1 MTVPAGKQHAPAKV
15 VLQVPKQQ
23 GRLAEQEASWPAPSW
38 QQAPSEHL
46 PSPPGTWSKQLLPQA
61 PQLSGSPRVRVQV
74 PPQQRP
80 KEQVLLSG
88 AGTQV
93 LPEPQVWHSPQL
105 PQFRVPPQPSE
116 AVPQVCPAGHVV
128 AGTHIV
134 VVVVVLVE
142 VVLVE
147 EEVVVVVVVLVVVV
161 VDVVG
166 HGVVRG
172 RHLRTNASRSL
183 RGLVPF
189 AAVAF
194 AESRTRTKAGCVAF
208 LSGSGI
214 ATKLPQAEPSSEP
227 GTAAAGSLG
236 LTKSFWSPVGGWQAA
251 RFGSVWLM
259 QTATLNVQE
268 PLPHSP
274 SVSQGSPSVQ
284 ETTLPPRT
292 SGPGLSM
299 PTTLNST

>member
-1 MTVPAGKQHAPAKV
+1 MV
-15 VLQVPKQQ
+15 VLAV
-23 GRLAEQEASWPAPSW
+23 
-38 QQAPSEHL
+38 
-46 PSPPGTWSKQLLPQA
+46 
-61 PQLSGSPRVRVQV
+61 
-74 PPQQRP
+74 
-80 KEQVLLSG
+80 VLE
-88 AGTQV
+88 V
-93 LPEPQVWHSPQL
+93 V
-105 PQFRVPPQPSE
+105 V
-116 AVPQVCPAGHVV
+116 VV
-128 AGTHIV
+128 AV
-134 VVVVVLVE
+134 VVVVVDGT
-142 VVLVE
+142 
-147 EEVVVVVVVLVVVV
+147 VVVVLVVAVV
-161 VDVVG
+161 VLVVAVVVLVVAVVVVVVEV
-166 HGVVRG
+166 HGVLRG
-172 RHLRTNASRSL
+172 THRRTNPSRSL

-194 AESRTRTKAGCVAF
+194 ALIRTMRFCVT
-208 LSGSGI
+208 GT

-259 QTATLNVQE
+259 QTATLSVQE

-299 PTTLNST
+299 PWTFNST

>member
-1 MTVPAGKQHAPAKV
+1 MVVVDVVVV
-15 VLQVPKQQ
+15 VLALV
-23 GRLAEQEASWPAPSW
+23 LA
-38 QQAPSEHL
+38 
-46 PSPPGTWSKQLLPQA
+46 
-61 PQLSGSPRVRVQV
+61 
-74 PPQQRP
+74 
-80 KEQVLLSG
+80 
-88 AGTQV
+88 
-93 LPEPQVWHSPQL
+93 
-105 PQFRVPPQPSE
+105 
-116 AVPQVCPAGHVV
+116 
-128 AGTHIV
+128 V
-134 VVVVVLVE
+134 VVVVVIV
-142 VVLVE
+142 VVLVVGTA
-147 EEVVVVVVVLVVVV
+147 VVVLLVLVVVV
-161 VDVVG
+161 VVEVLG

-172 RHLRTNASRSL
+172 RHLRTNPSRSL

-194 AESRTRTKAGCVAF
+194 ALNRTMRFCATGT
-208 LSGSGI
+208 

-236 LTKSFWSPVGGWQAA
+236 LTKSFLSPVGGWQAA

-259 QTATLNVQE
+259 QTATLSVQE

-299 PTTLNST
+299 PWTFNST